1 MRRLLP
7 VLLLL
12 LLTTGSL
19 GKVTVFLSEHTV
31 VGVQY
36 SDALLPCSF
45 NVTPGPIDPQQL
57 TVIWSHYGFPVA
69 SYEKG
74 RNIGRVE
81 TDLLSNEVL
90 LGNASLLLS
99 KIMKRDEGHYECEVE
114 YAGERDT
121 LNLILSIL
129 VPPEVFLAP
138 VSAHLLTENLV
149 TCNAKS
155 FYPKTITF
163 IWRRR
168 GVIVEPQTVTEPT
181 LNPDGTFDSKSIYRF
196 APGFREKLI
205 CEVKHEALEK
215 PLTRSIIYSGFTIA
229 EITGIVLAV
238 LLLLLLVLG
247 VYWRFSVSLSPLDL
261 SKLIQDET
269 ALVKYKL
276 KGWRLGHITLK
287 WFINDKVILLD
298 TVGLDETYGGAGVC
312 VPLHSPTGYIMKRH
326 MCHEGLLVSE
336 SLLTLQFMLNR
347 EEHQGAVIRC
357 RARHGL
363 TRRSV
368 ECMVTL
374 KEVCV
379 RPRLS
384 DIQNIFQEKSENVVK
399 LQIRAE
405 GFYPRDISF
414 TWLLGADP
422 VSSESRDNKENPNG
436 TFSTESVCS
445 VPLPQV
451 QNPNFKV
458 TVVIEHI
465 SMGKVEK
472 MATSSTPGIDGRP
485 ILSDIEMVSF
495 SKVGEPCT
503 LSCTISRFFPSGL
516 QVTWRRFRVES
527 ELEPVTAGSAEWPA
541 TVITSKPVMRTNS
554 FAVTSEVQFTAA
566 SLNEVEEMTYVCEV
580 QHMTLKEP
588 LTRRSGRLKLTAE
601 KTLPKMSDVQIQFTE
616 CGEPCTLSCVI
627 SDFYPKDINVTWQR
641 RHKDIHEALPA
652 VSEDWSP
659 AVTNYGPIMRKNKFE
674 LLSRAEF
681 TPQSLSDLENMDF
694 ICRVEHETLNME
706 AIEKFCSGVPEI
718 TRVPQVSDIVIH
730 FKEFGEL
737 CVLSCVISDFF
748 PKEINITWERR
759 TKKQIQYKNPKTG
772 QWKPTE
778 IQKFLYA
785 RKSTFDLLAQVL
797 FTPLVAS
804 HLKDMDFICRVQHQT
819 LAEPIE
825 RHTGEISVPSQK
837 E

>member
-36 SDALLPCSF
+36 SDALLPCRF

-74 RNIGRVE
+74 KNIGRVE
-81 TDLLSNEVL
+81 TDLLSNEVPH
-90 LGNASLLLS
+90 GNASLLLS

-114 YAGERDT
+114 YAGEKDT
-121 LNLILSIL
+121 LNIILSIL

-138 VSAHLLTENLV
+138 ESAHLLTENLV
-149 TCNAKS
+149 TCTAKS
-155 FYPKTITF
+155 FYPETITF
-163 IWRRR
+163 IWRRS
-168 GVIVEPQTVTEPT
+168 GVIVEPLTVTVPT

-196 APGFREKLI
+196 APGSRKELT
-205 CEVKHEALEK
+205 CEVKHEALQK
-215 PLTRSIIYSGFTIA
+215 PLTRSIIF
-229 EITGIVLAV
+229 
-238 LLLLLLVLG
+238 
-247 VYWRFSVSLSPLDL
+247 SLSPIDL
-261 SKLIQDET
+261 TKMIQDEP
-269 ALVKYKL
+269 ALVKYTL

-298 TVGLDETYGGAGVC
+298 TMDQEETYGGAGVC

-336 SLLTLQFMLNR
+336 SLVTLQFMLNQK
-347 EEHQGAVIRC
+347 EHQGAVVRC

-374 KEVCV
+374 KEVYV

-384 DIQNIFQEKSENVVK
+384 DIQNMSQEKSENVVK

-422 VSSESRDNKENPNG
+422 VSSESPDNKENPNG
-436 TFSTESVCS
+436 TFSTGSVCS

-503 LSCTISRFFPSGL
+503 LSCTISKFFPSSL
-516 QVTWRRFRVES
+516 QVTWHRVRVES

-541 TVITSKPVMRTNS
+541 TVTTSKPVMRTNS
-554 FAVTSEVQFTAA
+554 FEVTSDVQFTAA
-566 SLNEVEEMTYVCEV
+566 SLNEVEEMTYMCKVE
-580 QHMTLKEP
+580 HMTLKEP
-588 LTRRSGRLKLTAE
+588 LTRRSWRLKLTAE
-601 KTLPKMSDVQIQFTE
+601 KTHPKMSDVQLHFTE
-616 CGEPCTLSCVI
+616 CGEPCILSCVI

-641 RHKDIHEALPA
+641 RHKKIHETLPA
-652 VSEDWSP
+652 ESEYWNP

-681 TPQSLSDLENMDF
+681 TPQSLSGLEDMEF
-694 ICRVEHETLNME
+694 ICRVEHETLNGE
-706 AIEKFCSGVPEI
+706 AIEKCCTGVPEI
-718 TRVPQVSDIVIH
+718 TRVPKVSDIVIH
-730 FKEFGEL
+730 FKEIGDL

-759 TKKQIQYKNPKTG
+759 PKKQIQYKNSKTG
-772 QWKPTE
+772 EWKPTE
-778 IQKFLYA
+778 IQKFLYV
-785 RKSTFDLLAQVL
+785 RKSTFDLLAQAL

>member
-12 LLTTGSL
+12 LLTT
-19 GKVTVFLSEHTV
+19 
-31 VGVQY
+31 
-36 SDALLPCSF
+36 
-45 NVTPGPIDPQQL
+45 
-57 TVIWSHYGFPVA
+57 
-69 SYEKG
+69 
-74 RNIGRVE
+74 
-81 TDLLSNEVL
+81 
-90 LGNASLLLS
+90 
-99 KIMKRDEGHYECEVE
+99 
-114 YAGERDT
+114 
-121 LNLILSIL
+121 